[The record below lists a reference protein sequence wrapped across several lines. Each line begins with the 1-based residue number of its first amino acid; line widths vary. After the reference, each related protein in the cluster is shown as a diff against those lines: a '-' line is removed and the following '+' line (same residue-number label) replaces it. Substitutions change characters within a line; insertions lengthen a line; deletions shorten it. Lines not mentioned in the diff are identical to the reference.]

1 MCSSQ
6 FICAVWMRYCIRNK
20 YLVDQN
26 GAISIWVGNIKV
38 VGGFHLEL
46 VHGLAGVGVHDAVTL
61 TGIRHIDSSP
71 SSFEDTSSRLS
82 SISLPN
88 LRKLYGEE
96 NL

>member
-46 VHGLAGVGVHDAVTL
+46 VHGLAGLGDIQLVGILAGHSCFL
-61 TGIRHIDSSP
+61 
-71 SSFEDTSSRLS
+71 LS
-82 SISLPN
+82 ICGALFAAPGWVSQT
-88 LRKLYGEE
+88 
-96 NL
+96 